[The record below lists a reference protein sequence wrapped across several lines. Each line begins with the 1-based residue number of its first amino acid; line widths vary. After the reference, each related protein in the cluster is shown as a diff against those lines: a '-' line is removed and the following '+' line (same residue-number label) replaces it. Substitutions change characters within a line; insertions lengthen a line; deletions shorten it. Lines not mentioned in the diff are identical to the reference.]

1 MFCVAS
7 AREALDIL
15 RTAQETGH
23 PFHIAI
29 LDHLMPDM
37 GGEMLGR
44 LIKADPQLCH
54 ISLLLLTSSGQKS
67 DRARFEEA
75 GFSAYLV
82 KPTRSTHLIGALAAL
97 WGATLNGTALPEIIT
112 RHSLAEAHAAVQRSL
127 SEEALPFS
135 HVLIAEDN
143 AINRKLATR
152 LLEKLGC
159 RVDVASNG
167 IEAVQMW
174 SSLPYDA
181 IFMDCQMPEMDGFE
195 ATAEIRRRER
205 IIWPALHI
213 PIVALTAAAMAGDR
227 EKCLAAGMDDFLSK
241 PIQPGMLRS
250 VLERWAWSKTEERE
264 PVAEPTFSNQ

>member
-1 MFCVAS
+1 MAS

-75 GFSAYLV
+75 GFGAYLV

-97 WGATLNGTALPEIIT
+97 WGATLDGTTLPEIIT
-112 RHSLAEAHAAVQRSL
+112 RHGLAEAHAALQECCQTKQCRS
-127 SEEALPFS
+127 P
-135 HVLIAEDN
+135 
-143 AINRKLATR
+143 
-152 LLEKLGC
+152 
-159 RVDVASNG
+159 
-167 IEAVQMW
+167 
-174 SSLPYDA
+174 
-181 IFMDCQMPEMDGFE
+181 IF
-195 ATAEIRRRER
+195 
-205 IIWPALHI
+205 
-213 PIVALTAAAMAGDR
+213 
-227 EKCLAAGMDDFLSK
+227 
-241 PIQPGMLRS
+241 
-250 VLERWAWSKTEERE
+250 
-264 PVAEPTFSNQ
+264 